1 MPLKRLLI
9 FIGLLMLAI
18 VSVKAQ
24 SVQNFDTNGP
34 VGPVLFNQ
42 EEDGSIVYSG
52 IIETTFKADSLFGLA
67 LECIHT
73 QELKGTKISNLFEG
87 ITKITCS
94 VEIPVGNKTRSI
106 GEGWAWAVVSFDK
119 AASFVNFNLKIDIR
133 DNKYR
138 YTLNNFMT
146 DRWRIPGKG
155 VEEGPSNLLHWQRV
169 NSLNKQLE
177 GERNAGEK
185 KKLEDMIKE
194 EEEAYQMEYKSV
206 MNFIEDLKNLTYI
219 EDF

>member
-1 MPLKRLLI
+1 MTI
-9 FIGLLMLAI
+9 EGVI
-18 VSVKAQ
+18 AQ

-42 EEDGSIVYSG
+42 EEDGSINYSD

-67 LECIHT
+67 LECIHA

-119 AASFVNFNLKIDIR
+119 AASFVKFNLKIDIR

-138 YTLNNFMT
+138 YTLNNFTT

-169 NSLNKQLE
+169 NSLTKQLE
-177 GERNAGEK
+177 RERNADEK
-185 KKLEDMIKE
+185 KKLQDMIKE

-206 MNFIEDLKNLTYI
+206 MSFIEDLKNLTYI

>member
-1 MPLKRLLI
+1 
-9 FIGLLMLAI
+9 MLSLDGI
-18 VSVKAQ
+18 KAQ

-42 EEDGSIVYSG
+42 EEDGSIVYSE
-52 IIETTFKADSLFGLA
+52 IIETSFKADTLFGLA
-67 LECIHT
+67 LECIHS
-73 QELKGTKISNLFEG
+73 QELKGTKISNIFEG

-106 GEGWAWAVVSFDK
+106 GEGWSIAVISFDK
-119 AASFVNFNLKIDIR
+119 AASFVKFNLKIDIR

-138 YTLNNFMT
+138 YTLNSFST

-169 NSLNKQLE
+169 NSLTKQME
-177 GERNAGEK
+177 RERNADEK

-194 EEEAYQMEYKSV
+194 EDEAYQMEYKSV